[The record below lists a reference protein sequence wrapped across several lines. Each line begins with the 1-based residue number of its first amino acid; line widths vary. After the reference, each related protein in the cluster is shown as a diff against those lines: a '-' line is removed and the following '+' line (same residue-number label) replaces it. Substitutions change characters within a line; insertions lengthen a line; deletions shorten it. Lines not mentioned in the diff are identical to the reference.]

1 MTATDRPPALTAAD
15 FGYVQKLVRDHA
27 AIVLNPGQE
36 YLVEAR
42 LGPLAEREGFASVG
56 RLVGGLRDGTA
67 ARLTGRVVDA
77 MTTNE
82 TLFFRDGRPFDALRR
97 VVLPELARRR
107 QAARRLTVWS
117 AACSTGQEPYSLAM
131 LVREMYPALAGWEVA
146 VRATDLSAGVL
157 EKARRGWYTPLEVG
171 RGLPPEYL
179 PRYFDRDGAGW
190 RVKAEVRA
198 AVRFEPVNLTAPDC
212 PFPRADLVLLRN
224 VLIYFDVATK
234 TQVLGRVRAALPA
247 DGYLLLG
254 GAETTVGLDDGFE
267 PVECGAARF
276 FRPRG

>member
-1 MTATDRPPALTAAD
+1 MPTAALTAAE

-27 AIVLNPGQE
+27 AIVLNDDQG
-36 YLVEAR
+36 YLVETR
-42 LGPLAEREGFASVG
+42 LAPLAEREGFGSVG
-56 RLVGGLRDGTA
+56 RLVSGLRDGTA

-82 TLFFRDGRPFDALRR
+82 TLFFRDGQPFDALRR
-97 VVLPELARRR
+97 VVLPDLLRKR
-107 QAARRLTVWS
+107 QAARRLAVWS

-131 LVREMYPALAGWEVA
+131 LLREMYPAFAGWEVTI
-146 VRATDLSAGVL
+146 RATDLSAGAL

-179 PRYFDRDGAGW
+179 PRHFDRDGAGW

-198 AVRFEPVNLTAPDC
+198 AVRFEPLNLTAADC
-212 PFPRADLVLLRN
+212 SFPRADLVLLRN

-234 TQVLGRVRAALPA
+234 RRVLGRVRAGLPA

-254 GAETTVGLDDGFE
+254 GAESTLQLDDGFE
-267 PVECGAARF
+267 PAECGAARF